1 MEEVDS
7 AQRVVR
13 LSDGSMLPY
22 DMLVIGT
29 GADALRPGITGEDR
43 EGVFTLKNLT
53 DALAMKAYITA
64 ERCRKALI
72 VGAGFIAMEMAEALR
87 NIGLD
92 TKIVHRGALP
102 ANRWDPEF
110 SKLIAEELERN
121 EVPFLKNVKVLAVEK
136 GKESRLR
143 LISDQGVMEADII
156 LLALG
161 VKPNVRLASEAGIVI
176 GATGA
181 IKVDASQKT
190 SREEIYAV
198 GDCCEAFHRVSRR
211 WVSMPLGDVA
221 NKQGRVAGR
230 NIGGTPAVFRGIVG
244 SQAFKVFGLEVAATG
259 LDEKAAAES
268 GYQPA
273 TALVWGN
280 AIAASM
286 PAAKKLGI
294 KLVAD
299 RTTGKLLGAQAVG
312 ETGAVS
318 RINTLA
324 AALWSDMGLNEVG
337 YLDLAYAPPF
347 GGSWDL
353 IHIAAQVLT
362 KQL

>member
-1 MEEVDS
+1 
-7 AQRVVR
+7 
-13 LSDGSMLPY
+13 MLKN
-22 DMLVIGT
+22 L
-29 GADALRPGITGEDR
+29 ADALAI
-43 EGVFTLKNLT
+43 
-53 DALAMKAYITA
+53 KAYITT

-92 TKIVHRGALP
+92 TKIVHRGSLP
-102 ANRWDPEF
+102 ASRWDPEF

-121 EVPFLKNVKVLAVEK
+121 QAPFLKNVKALAVEN
-136 GKESRLR
+136 GRESRLR
-143 LISDQGVMEADII
+143 LITDQGEMEADLI

-161 VKPNVRLASEAGIVI
+161 VRPNVKCASDMGIVI
-176 GATGA
+176 GDTGA
-181 IKVDASQKT
+181 IKVDAAQAT
-190 SREEIYAV
+190 SMEGVYAV

-211 WVSMPLGDVA
+211 WVNMPLGDVA

-230 NIGGTPAVFRGIVG
+230 NIGGAPSAFRGIVG
-244 SQAFKVFGLEVAATG
+244 SQSFKVFGLEVAATG

-268 GYQPA
+268 GYRPA

-280 AIAASM
+280 AVAASM

-299 RTTGKLLGAQAVG
+299 RATGKLLGAQAVG
-312 ETGAVS
+312 EAGAVS

-324 AALWSDMGLNEVG
+324 AVLWSEMGLDDVAF
-337 YLDLAYAPPF
+337 LDLAYSPPF